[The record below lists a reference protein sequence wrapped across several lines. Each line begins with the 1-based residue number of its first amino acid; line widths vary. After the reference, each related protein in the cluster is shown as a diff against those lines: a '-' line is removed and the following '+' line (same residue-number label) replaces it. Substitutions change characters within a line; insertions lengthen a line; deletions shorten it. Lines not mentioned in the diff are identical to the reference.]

1 LDCRDKMQQS
11 FYDEKQQ
18 IDKQRESADVI
29 YKCFMSSDPTTL
41 NTIIKEIRD
50 LTLAEFPSGS
60 ERLRAMINRA
70 LDGDSRIAKHG
81 ALLFGLYLT
90 PEYANKLMKE
100 SKVDPARFRC
110 YYTQHL
116 PKMCQDHLNGK
127 PRFDSMQAFVEEAR
141 VRYIII

>member
-1 LDCRDKMQQS
+1 MQQS
-11 FYDEKQQ
+11 FYDEKQA
-18 IDKQRESADVI
+18 IDQKREEADLI
-29 YKCFMSSDPTTL
+29 YKCFMCPDATALDTV
-41 NTIIKEIRD
+41 IREIRD
-50 LTLAEFPSGS
+50 LTLAEFPKGS
-60 ERLRAMINRA
+60 ERLRTMLNRA
-70 LDGDSRIAKHG
+70 LTTDSRIAKHG

-90 PEYANKLMKE
+90 PEYANKLLKE
-100 SKVDPARFRC
+100 AKVDPARFRC

>member
-1 LDCRDKMQQS
+1 MDCRDKMQQS

-41 NTIIKEIRD
+41 HTIIKEIRD

-81 ALLFGLYLT
+81 ALLFGL
-90 PEYANKLMKE
+90 
-100 SKVDPARFRC
+100 
-110 YYTQHL
+110 
-116 PKMCQDHLNGK
+116 
-127 PRFDSMQAFVEEAR
+127 
-141 VRYIII
+141 

>member
-1 LDCRDKMQQS
+1 MQQS
-11 FYDEKQQ
+11 FYDEKQK
-18 IDKQRESADVI
+18 IDKQREDADII
-29 YKCFMSSDPTTL
+29 YKCFMSSDTSAL
-41 NTIIKEIRD
+41 NTIIREIRD

-60 ERLRAMINRA
+60 DRLRSMLNRA
-70 LDGDSRIAKHG
+70 LEDESRIAKHG

-90 PEYANKLMKE
+90 PDYANKLVKE
-100 SKVDPARFRC
+100 ARVDPGRFRC

-116 PKMCQDHLNGK
+116 PKMCQDHLNGR